1 MSKELEV
8 LLIKDVKGLGKFG
21 QTKKVRMGFARNYL
35 LPYEHAILASSAN
48 TSRFTALKKRED
60 KRVEQEREMSEK
72 LKALVEGKGIEIAAK
87 AQASGVLYGSVT
99 KKEMISV
106 IKTTF
111 EVGLSAD
118 QMAIQ
123 DHIKEVGE
131 YSFSVTFPQD
141 VVAAM
146 TLKVV
151 AKAEK

>member
-1 MSKELEV
+1 MSKTLDI

-21 QTKKVRMGFARNYL
+21 ETKKVKMGFARNYL
-35 LPYEHAILASSAN
+35 LPYEHAIMASSAN

-60 KRVEQEREMSEK
+60 KRVEQERELSDK
-72 LKALVEGKGIEIAAK
+72 LKAIIEGKSIEISAK

-106 IKTTF
+106 IKSTF

-118 QMAIQ
+118 QLDIQ
-123 DHIKEVGE
+123 DHIKETGD
-131 YSFSVTFPQD
+131 YSFNVTFPQD